1 MSGILF
7 KESDK
12 VENILVTQENA
23 ILFIWLAV
31 VRRKFFDFR
40 ITYSLIIAERDL
52 PRVVLVI
59 AFG

>member
-1 MSGILF
+1 VSGILF

-52 PRVVLVI
+52 PRAVLVI

>member
-1 MSGILF
+1 VSGILF
-7 KESDK
+7 KEYDK

-23 ILFIWLAV
+23 ILSIWLAV
-31 VRRKFFDFR
+31 ERRKFFDFR

-52 PRVVLVI
+52 PRAVLVI